1 MHEDFLHRPAQD
13 GSDSAPD
20 SSAPSAPK
28 ARWERP
34 RLVDHGD
41 VRELTLGTTQG
52 LPESGAPGTL
62 RA

>member
-1 MHEDFLHRPAQD
+1 MRRMPDAEVPPTPRTTAVEDSRPR
-13 GSDSAPD
+13 
-20 SSAPSAPK
+20 

-52 LPESGAPGTL
+52 VVESGAPFA
-62 RA
+62 RRV